1 MSVPKRTGAA
11 LAMLAAVAILNGCGG
26 GGGGGGGAPFASA
39 LPAAAAVNEPIVAS
53 ASVAGQCAAPRMGMG
68 ADIGAAF
75 PDTAGSFDS
84 EKSWVRAWIDETYLW
99 FDEVPATLAAK
110 DYATPI
116 SYFNVLKTPQ
126 LTASGRPKDRFH
138 FTQNTASY
146 RALSQQGIEVGY
158 GAEFAFL
165 SATAPR
171 DIRVAFTEPGS
182 PAAQAS
188 LGRGT
193 RLVEID
199 GVDVVSGTDTAKLNA
214 GLVPA
219 REGEAHQFKLR
230 APDGS
235 ERTLTLTAARINR
248 TPVQNVKTIA
258 TAGGPV
264 GYMLFND
271 HLATAEA
278 PLIAAVD
285 QLKAAGIVD
294 LVIDMRYNGGGLLDI
309 ASELAAMVSSGGVT
323 GGAVFERLRF
333 NAKNPFGLVPAQTA
347 LPFHATSRGLST
359 PAGQPLPRLGLSR
372 VTVLAG
378 PDTCSASESVINS
391 LRGVGVT
398 VNLVGGT
405 TCGKPYGF
413 FPQDNCGTTYF
424 AIQFQGVNQQGF
436 GDYGDGFAPT
446 CAVPDDFGHALGDPA
461 EARLAAALT
470 LQGGG
475 ACPAPSRSGKADD
488 TVRRKAEADGQ
499 PYLVRAPQRENRLLS
514 RWKSFLPAAGPR
526 R

>member
-1 MSVPKRTGAA
+1 MRVLLRTGPA
-11 LAMLAAVAILNGCGG
+11 LAMLAAVAALTACGG
-26 GGGGGGGAPFASA
+26 GGGAGGVPPAAQP
-39 LPAAAAVNEPIVAS
+39 PAAAAANEPIVAS
-53 ASVAGQCAAPRMGMG
+53 SSVAGQCAAPRRGV
-68 ADIGAAF
+68 DPDTGAAF
-75 PDTAGSFDS
+75 PDAVGSADT

-99 FDEVPATLAAK
+99 FDEVPPTLAAK

-116 SYFNVLKTPQ
+116 SYFNVLKTPL

-138 FTQNTASY
+138 FTQDTTSY
-146 RALSQQGIEVGY
+146 RALAQRGIEVGY
-158 GAEFAFL
+158 GAELAYL
-165 SATAPR
+165 SATVPR
-171 DIRVAFTEPGS
+171 DIRVAYTEPGS
-182 PAAQAS
+182 PAAQAAI
-188 LGRGT
+188 GRGT
-193 RLVEID
+193 RLIEID

-219 REGEAHQFKLR
+219 REGEPHQFKLR

-235 ERTLTLTAARINR
+235 DRTVTLTAARIAR

-264 GYMLFND
+264 GYLLFND

-278 PLIAAVD
+278 PLIAAVE
-285 QLKAAGIVD
+285 QLKNAGIVD

-309 ASELAAMVSSGGVT
+309 ASELAAMVSAGAVT
-323 GGAVFERLRF
+323 TGAVFERLQF
-333 NAKNPFGLVPAQTA
+333 NAKNPFGLFPAQTSV
-347 LPFHATSRGLST
+347 PFHASARGFSA

-446 CAVPDDFGHALGDPA
+446 CAVADDFSRALGDPA
-461 EARLAAALT
+461 EARLAAALA
-470 LQGGG
+470 LQAGG
-475 ACPAPSRSGKADD
+475 ACPAPGVSGKADD
-488 TVRRKAEADGQ
+488 AMRRKAEADGQ
-499 PYLVRAPQRENRLLS
+499 PYLVRAPQRESRLLV
-514 RWKSFLPAAGPR
+514 R
-526 R
+526 